1 MGFDIDASVSESIF
15 EGRTS
20 VKKLIN
26 RPGDEV
32 REMLEGMVLA
42 YPEIIRK
49 IPEWNTLV
57 RTEAPKGD
65 RVALVS
71 GGGSGHEPAH
81 AGYVGKGMLNAACCG
96 EVFTSPSVPQVLSAI
111 KAVNS
116 SAGTLLIIKNYSGDV
131 MNFRTAAL
139 LARSSGIKIDWVIV
153 NDDVAIDKPELR
165 RGIAGTVCVHKC
177 AGAKAEEGAT
187 LEEVKAVAQ
196 KVIANVRSMGCAI
209 TPCIVPKVGIP
220 SFELGPDEMELGTGI
235 HGERGVK
242 QVKMMTVDEIAD
254 ILTNACAKDLS
265 LQSGDEVAVLAQG
278 NGGTPYMEKLIFYRR
293 VNRNL
298 TEKGVKIQTSWI
310 GEFMSSLEM
319 AGASVTL
326 LKLDEELKRLLTAP
340 SETIAIKQPGPV
352 LF

>member
-1 MGFDIDASVSESIF
+1 
-15 EGRTS
+15 

-42 YPEIIRK
+42 YPGVVKK

-57 RTEAPKGD
+57 RPEAPIVGK
-65 RVALVS
+65 VALVS

-81 AGYVGKGMLNAACCG
+81 AGYVGKGMLTAACCG
-96 EVFTSPSVPQVLSAI
+96 EVFTSPSAPQILAAI
-111 KAVNS
+111 KAVNGG
-116 SAGTLLIIKNYSGDV
+116 AGTLLIIKNYSGDV
-131 MNFRTAAL
+131 MNFRTAAQM
-139 LARSSGIKIDWVIV
+139 ARGSGIKVDWVIV
-153 NDDVAIDKPELR
+153 NDDVAINKPELR

-196 KVIANVRSMGCAI
+196 KVIDNVRSMGCAI
-209 TPCIVPKVGIP
+209 TPCTVPRVGIP
-220 SFELGPDEMELGTGI
+220 SFDLGPDEMELGTGI

-242 QVKMMTVDEIAD
+242 RVKMMTADEVAD
-254 ILTNACAKDLS
+254 ILTDACAKDLS
-265 LQSGDEVAVLAQG
+265 LRTGDEVAVLTQG
-278 NGGTPYMEKLIFYRR
+278 NGGTPYMEKFIFYRR
-293 VNRNL
+293 VHRNL
-298 TEKGVKIQTSWI
+298 IEKRVKIQTSWI

-326 LKLDEELKRLLTAP
+326 LKLDDELKRLLTAP
-340 SETIAIKQPGPV
+340 SETIAIKQPSPI

>member
-1 MGFDIDASVSESIF
+1 MGVDIVARVSESVFGELI
-15 EGRTS
+15 

-32 REMLEGMVLA
+32 REMLDGMALA
-42 YPEIIRK
+42 YPGIVRK

-57 RTEAPKGD
+57 RLEAPIFGK
-65 RVALVS
+65 VALVS

-81 AGYVGKGMLNAACCG
+81 AGYVGRGMLTAACCG
-96 EVFTSPSVPQVLSAI
+96 EVFTSPPVPQILAAI
-111 KAVNS
+111 KAVDGGE
-116 SAGTLLIIKNYSGDV
+116 GTLLIIKNYSGDV
-131 MNFRTAAL
+131 MNFRTAAQM
-139 LARSSGIKIDWVIV
+139 ARSSGIKIEWVIV

-165 RGIAGTVCVHKC
+165 RGISGTVCVHKC

-196 KVIANVRSMGCAI
+196 KVIVNVRSMGCAL
-209 TPCIVPKVGIP
+209 TSCIVPRVGIN
-220 SFELGPDEMELGTGI
+220 SFDLGSDEMELGTGI

-242 QVKMMTVDEIAD
+242 RVKMMTAD
-254 ILTNACAKDLS
+254 GVADTLTDACVKDLR

-278 NGGTPYMEKLIFYRR
+278 NGGTPFMEKFIFYRQ
-293 VNRNL
+293 VHRNL
-298 TEKGVKIQTSWI
+298 MEKGVKIYTSWI

-340 SETIAIKQPGPV
+340 SETMAIKQPGPI

>member
-1 MGFDIDASVSESIF
+1 M
-15 EGRTS
+15 
-20 VKKLIN
+20 KKLIN

-32 REMLEGMVLA
+32 KEMLEGMVLA
-42 YPEIIRK
+42 YPGIVKK
-49 IPEWNTLV
+49 IHEWNTLV
-57 RTEAPKGD
+57 RPEAPIGGK
-65 RVALVS
+65 VALVS

-81 AGYVGKGMLNAACCG
+81 AGYVGKGMLTAACCG
-96 EVFTSPSVPQVLSAI
+96 EVFTSPSAPQILAAI
-111 KAVNS
+111 KTVNGG
-116 SAGTLLIIKNYSGDV
+116 AGTLLIIKNYSGDV
-131 MNFRTAAL
+131 MNFRTAAQI
-139 LARSSGIKIDWVIV
+139 ARSSGIKIEWVIV

-209 TPCIVPKVGIP
+209 TPCIVPRAGIP
-220 SFELGPDEMELGTGI
+220 SFDLGPDEMELGTGI

-242 QVKMMTVDEIAD
+242 RVKMMTADEVAD
-254 ILTNACAKDLS
+254 TLTDACAKDLG
-265 LQSGDEVAVLAQG
+265 LQSGDEVAVLVQG
-278 NGGTPYMEKLIFYRR
+278 NGGTPYMEKLILYRK
-293 VNRNL
+293 VHRNL
-298 TEKGVKIQTSWI
+298 IERGVKIKTSWI

-326 LKLDEELKRLLTAP
+326 LKLDDELRRLLTAS
-340 SETIAIKQPGPV
+340 SETMAIKQPGPI

>member
-1 MGFDIDASVSESIF
+1 M
-15 EGRTS
+15 
-20 VKKLIN
+20 KKLIN

-32 REMLEGMVLA
+32 KEMLEGMILA
-42 YPEIIRK
+42 YPGVVKK

-57 RTEAPKGD
+57 RPEAPIEDK
-65 RVALVS
+65 VALVS

-81 AGYVGKGMLNAACCG
+81 AGYVGKGMLTAACCG
-96 EVFTSPSVPQVLSAI
+96 EVFTSPSVPQILAAI
-111 KAVNS
+111 KVVNGC
-116 SAGTLLIIKNYSGDV
+116 AGTLLIIKNYSGDV
-131 MNFRTAAL
+131 MNFRTAAQM
-139 LARSSGIKIDWVIV
+139 ARSSGIKVDWVIV

-177 AGAKAEEGAT
+177 AGAMAEEGAT
-187 LEEVKAVAQ
+187 LEEVKAVAL

-209 TPCIVPKVGIP
+209 TPCIVPRAGIP
-220 SFELGPDEMELGTGI
+220 SFDLGLDEMELGTGI

-242 QVKMMTVDEIAD
+242 RVKMMTAD
-254 ILTNACAKDLS
+254 VVADTLTDACAKDLS
-265 LQSGDEVAVLAQG
+265 LQSGDEVAVLVQG

-293 VNRNL
+293 VHRNL
-298 TEKGVKIQTSWI
+298 IERGVKIKTSWI

-326 LKLDEELKRLLTAP
+326 LKLDDELSRLLTAP
-340 SETIAIKQPGPV
+340 SETMAIKQPGPI

>member
-1 MGFDIDASVSESIF
+1 
-15 EGRTS
+15 

-42 YPEIIRK
+42 YPGIVRK

-57 RTEAPKGD
+57 RSEAPLGGK
-65 RVALVS
+65 VALVS

-81 AGYVGKGMLNAACCG
+81 AGYVGRGMLTAACCG
-96 EVFTSPSVPQVLSAI
+96 EVFTSPPVPQILAAI
-111 KAVNS
+111 KTVNGV
-116 SAGTLLIIKNYSGDV
+116 AGTLLIIKNYSGDV
-131 MNFRTAAL
+131 MNFRTAAQM
-139 LARSSGIKIDWVIV
+139 ARSSGINVDWVIV

-187 LEEVKAVAQ
+187 LVEVKAVAQ
-196 KVIANVRSMGCAI
+196 KVIANVRSMGCAL
-209 TPCIVPKVGIP
+209 TPCIVPKAGIS
-220 SFELGPDEMELGTGI
+220 SFDLGPDEMELGTGI

-242 QVKMMTVDEIAD
+242 RVKTMTADEVAD
-254 ILTNACAKDLS
+254 ILTDACAKDLR

-278 NGGTPYMEKLIFYRR
+278 NGGTPYMEKFIFYRG
-293 VNRNL
+293 VHRNL
-298 TEKGVKIQTSWI
+298 MEKGVKISTSWI

-326 LKLDEELKRLLTAP
+326 LKLDDELKRLLTAP
-340 SETIAIKQPGPV
+340 SETMAIIQPGPI

>member
-1 MGFDIDASVSESIF
+1 
-15 EGRTS
+15 

-42 YPEIIRK
+42 YPGVVKK

-57 RTEAPKGD
+57 RPEAPIGGK
-65 RVALVS
+65 VALVS

-81 AGYVGKGMLNAACCG
+81 AGYVGKGMLTAACCG
-96 EVFTSPSVPQVLSAI
+96 EVFTSPSVPQILAAI

-116 SAGTLLIIKNYSGDV
+116 GAGTLLIIKNYSGDV
-131 MNFRTAAL
+131 MNFRTAAQM
-139 LARSSGIKIDWVIV
+139 ARSGGNKIDWIIV

-187 LEEVKAVAQ
+187 LEEVKAVAL

-209 TPCIVPKVGIP
+209 TPCIVPRAGIP
-220 SFELGPDEMELGTGI
+220 SFDLGSDEMELGTGI

-242 QVKMMTVDEIAD
+242 RVKMMTADEVAD
-254 ILTNACAKDLS
+254 TLTDACAKDLS
-265 LQSGDEVAVLAQG
+265 LRSGDEVAVLAQG

-293 VNRNL
+293 VHRNL
-298 TEKGVKIQTSWI
+298 IEKGVKIQTSWI

-326 LKLDEELKRLLTAP
+326 LKLDDELKRLLTAP
-340 SETIAIKQPGPV
+340 SETMAIKQPGPI